1 MANVNVAH
9 ALVRAV
15 SIILSTLARPGPA
28 SVAAFLLV
36 TTLAAQ
42 TPLDSGRSA
51 LQSGDLVRAEKLF
64 REYLTGHPD
73 SAEAL
78 SNLAA
83 VCARREQFDKAVP
96 LYEKALK
103 ADPKLIP
110 VHFNIAVSL
119 GRLNQY
125 SRAAGH
131 LRIFLNSY
139 PDEPRARQLLG
150 LCLVE
155 TGDLRGALSELEASY
170 RVNPNDSSI
179 LYALAYAHSR
189 AGDEA
194 RAAELLSRT
203 ESHPTQAKLI
213 EGLIEYRRGRFAEAK
228 ALFQEVVKAEPN
240 MAPAVAALGRLEL
253 LDHNDEEA
261 IRLLQRATQL
271 NPSDAESTYQLGV
284 LYDRTGRTDEAIPLL
299 RRALTLRANYP
310 DPLYHLGR
318 IALARGDAKGA
329 LKLLEE
335 ARRILPNQE
344 AIRLMLGRTY
354 QALGRD
360 AEAKAEFAEVRRLK
374 AEVVERDRQRVESDE
389 LMKP

>member
-1 MANVNVAH
+1 M
-9 ALVRAV
+9 R
-15 SIILSTLARPGPA
+15 
-28 SVAAFLLV
+28 
-36 TTLAAQ
+36 
-42 TPLDSGRSA
+42 
-51 LQSGDLVRAEKLF
+51 SGDLLRAEKLF
-64 REYLTGHPD
+64 REYLAAHPD

-78 SNLAA
+78 SDLAA
-83 VCARREQFDKAVP
+83 VYAHREQFDKAVP

-119 GRLNQY
+119 GRLNEY
-125 SRAAGH
+125 GKAAGH
-131 LRIFLNSY
+131 LRIFLKSY
-139 PDEPRARQLLG
+139 PEEARARQLLG

-170 RVNPNDSSI
+170 RVNPNDPSI
-179 LYALAYAHSR
+179 LYALAYAQAR
-189 AGDEA
+189 AGDDN

-203 ESHPTQAKLI
+203 ESNPTQAKLI

-228 ALFQEVVKAEPN
+228 ALFQDVVKAQPG

-253 LDHNDEEA
+253 LDHNDDEA
-261 IRLLQRATQL
+261 IRLLERATRL

-284 LYDRTGRTDEAIPLL
+284 LYDRNGRTEEAIPLL

-318 IALARGDAKGA
+318 IALARGDARGA